1 MCLCMGFLCIIGA
14 LNALAAGI
22 LSLDDEA
29 ALHCLKAV
37 FYASSQIKFLSLISH
52 STLPLSMCRYIRTC
66 NDERHVLGVMTL
78 TLLLWD
84 VDSRV
89 LLQQVDFADALIRV
103 IADNN
108 QPSTRDNLSLC
119 LRYLSLGYPSQKE
132 LLDVHVLEALYAIYA
147 ADDLSGEV
155 ISRSIATVVRGLASN
170 PDCVQV
176 DYSPTHT
183 SQS

>member
-1 MCLCMGFLCIIGA
+1 MYVSIIGA

-37 FYASSQIKFLSLISH
+37 FYASSQIKFLTLISH
-52 STLPLSMCRYIRTC
+52 STLPLTMCRYIRTC
-66 NDERHVLGVMTL
+66 SDERHVLGVMTL

-84 VDSRV
+84 VESRV
-89 LLQQVDFADALIRV
+89 LLQQLDLAEALIRV
-103 IADNN
+103 IADNI

-119 LRYLSLGYPSQKE
+119 LRYLCLGYPSHKE
-132 LLDVHVLEALYAIYA
+132 LLDVHVLEALHAIYA

-155 ISRSIATVVRGLASN
+155 ISRSIASVVRALASN

-176 DYSPTHT
+176 TPLPT
-183 SQS
+183 Q